1 MFKPSSDHEQ
11 VLPFLSG
18 LIRASHLFI
27 QQIFL
32 DVDCTRYH
40 FRCCGYRCKQN
51 KVPVF
56 TEFILLTVGEG
67 DRHKHIDK
75 MVVG

>member
-18 LIRASHLFI
+18 LIRASRLFT

-32 DVDCTRYH
+32 DVDCTSCR

-51 KVPVF
+51 KAPVF
-56 TEFILLTVGEG
+56 TEFIFLTGGEG
-67 DRHKHIDK
+67 DRHKHRGK